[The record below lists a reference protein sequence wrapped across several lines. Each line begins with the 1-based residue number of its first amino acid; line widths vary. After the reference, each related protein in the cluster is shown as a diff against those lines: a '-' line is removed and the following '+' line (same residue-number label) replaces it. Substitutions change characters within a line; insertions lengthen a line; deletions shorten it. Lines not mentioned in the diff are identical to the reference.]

1 MSKAVTDK
9 TPVNNVSILRLDQ
22 SDDTFSSMSVSIF
35 FNRAPIIIVLS
46 MVIALLPGC
55 EDSKPVRIGFIG
67 ELTTRAAG
75 LATSGRDG
83 FLLAIEE
90 INANGGINGQQVEGL
105 VADSRMHKETALQAI
120 HKLAEGQVSAII
132 GPMTSQTAVSIVP
145 TINSLKIPLI
155 SPTVSTNELS
165 GIDDYFFRVYYTNT
179 QAAQLLSKHL
189 IDQEK
194 PLHIAAIYDL
204 SNSAYTEDWVEDFQ
218 DMFEKH
224 TGSKVT
230 RIPFDIR
237 SNTLYLDLAT
247 RAVEANPDGIL
258 LLANAV
264 DTAMICQQ
272 LTKLRA
278 EATRYAT
285 GWSYSDDLIQFG
297 GRSVEGL
304 TIIQSAVLQDPSPAM
319 RKFVNRY
326 EKRFRTTPNF
336 PAMHAYD
343 ATRMTLA
350 VIQHG
355 TDPEAIRQHLL
366 DMESFRGL
374 QSDLSVDRF
383 GELKHPSL
391 HLARISNGQF
401 INAD

>member
-1 MSKAVTDK
+1 MSLSKLIRRT
-9 TPVNNVSILRLDQ
+9 
-22 SDDTFSSMSVSIF
+22 
-35 FNRAPIIIVLS
+35 PIITALS
-46 MVIALLPGC
+46 LILALLPGC
-55 EDSKPVRIGFIG
+55 EESKPVRIGFIG

-90 INANGGINGQQVEGL
+90 INAEGGINGKQVEGL
-105 VADSRMHKETALQAI
+105 VTDARMHKETALHAI
-120 HKLAEGQVSAII
+120 HKLADGQVSAII
-132 GPMTSQTAVSIVP
+132 GPMTSQTAVTVVP
-145 TINSLKIPLI
+145 AINNLKIPLI

-165 GIDDYFFRVYYTNT
+165 GIDDYFFRVYYTNA
-179 QAAQLLSKHL
+179 QAAQLLARHL
-189 IDQEK
+189 TDQGR
-194 PLHIAAIYDL
+194 PLHIAVIYDL
-204 SNSAYTEDWVEDFQ
+204 SNSAYTEDWVRYFQ

-224 TGSKVT
+224 SGSKVT

-237 SNTLYLDLAT
+237 TNTLYLDLAT
-247 RAVEANPDGIL
+247 RAVETNPDGIL

-272 LTKLRA
+272 LTKLHA

-285 GWSYSDDLIQFG
+285 GWSYADDLIQFG
-297 GRSVEGL
+297 GKSVEGL
-304 TIIQSAVLQDPSPAM
+304 TIIQSTDLQNPAPAM
-319 RKFVNRY
+319 QKFVKRY
-326 EKRFRTTPNF
+326 KKRFRSTPNF

-343 ATRMTLA
+343 ATRMVLT
-350 VIQHG
+350 IMQQG

-366 DMESFRGL
+366 DMESFSGL

-383 GELKHPSL
+383 GELKHPRL

-401 INAD
+401 ISAD